1 MDFAIIFALLPALF
15 WGSVGIVATKMG
27 GSAAQQTLGM
37 SAGALLFGLLL
48 MFGFVLPSG
57 FYFGPEIWIVG
68 MLSGLV
74 WALGTAFQ
82 LMLYKQLGVSLGL
95 ALSTAGQIVMNA
107 LLAATILG
115 EWSTI
120 AMWLVGSISIVLVVI
135 GAIFVSKPDQK
146 NAASVKVSSK
156 SILYLALST
165 VGFMIYFV
173 LPNFLAK
180 IGYVPAEVK
189 QAGNGLNYMTAIVGP
204 QAFGQFIGS
213 ILIVLFV
220 FHEGKT
226 MVEKSTWKNMGT
238 GIVWALGNI
247 FMFISAANPAVGQ
260 TIATT
265 LSQLNVVVGTLGGIY
280 FLNEKKS
287 SMQMKA
293 IIIGTV
299 LILIGAML
307 IGNIHSFA

>member
-82 LMLYKQLGVSLGL
+82 LMLYKHLGVSLGL

-120 AMWLVGSISIVLVVI
+120 AMWLVGSVSIVLVVI
-135 GAIFVSKPDQK
+135 GAIFVSKP
-146 NAASVKVSSK
+146 N
-156 SILYLALST
+156 
-165 VGFMIYFV
+165 
-173 LPNFLAK
+173 
-180 IGYVPAEVK
+180 
-189 QAGNGLNYMTAIVGP
+189 
-204 QAFGQFIGS
+204 
-213 ILIVLFV
+213 
-220 FHEGKT
+220 
-226 MVEKSTWKNMGT
+226 
-238 GIVWALGNI
+238 
-247 FMFISAANPAVGQ
+247 
-260 TIATT
+260 
-265 LSQLNVVVGTLGGIY
+265 
-280 FLNEKKS
+280 
-287 SMQMKA
+287 
-293 IIIGTV
+293 
-299 LILIGAML
+299 
-307 IGNIHSFA
+307 